1 MDKKKSAK
9 EYLAE
14 SAIELLSHGD
24 VDSVTVSDIANNCGV
39 STRTFYN
46 YFRDKHD
53 LFLYIYT
60 RELEQYFQANK
71 EGLGFHQFMLWTGA
85 ILWEYKDFFDNFQ
98 RYTGQ
103 NNFRD
108 SVFQPLCDYYER
120 IVRECFHEPVTKDI
134 HDAIDFWVNGM
145 VSYVSRAYGKPVL
158 EPYEPACEKFARYMP
173 EQLKKYLYNEK

>member
-24 VDSVTVSDIANNCGV
+24 VDSITVSDISNNCGV

-60 RELEQYFQANK
+60 RELERYFQEHK
-71 EGLGFHQFMLWTGA
+71 EGLRFYRFMLWTGA
-85 ILWEYKDFFDNFQ
+85 ILWEYKDFFINFHK
-98 RYTGQ
+98 YTGQ

-120 IVRECFHEPVTKDI
+120 IVRECFHDEVTEDI
-134 HDAIDFWVNGM
+134 HYAINFWVNGM
-145 VSYVSRAYGKPVL
+145 VSYVDQAYNEPEL
-158 EPYEPACEKFARYMP
+158 EPYKPACKRFARYIP
-173 EQLKKYLYNEK
+173 EPIKKYL